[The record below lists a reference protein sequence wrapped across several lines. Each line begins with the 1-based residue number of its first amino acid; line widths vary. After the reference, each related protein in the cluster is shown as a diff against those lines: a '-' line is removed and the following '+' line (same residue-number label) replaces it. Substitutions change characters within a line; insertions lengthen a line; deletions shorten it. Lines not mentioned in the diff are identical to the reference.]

1 MDMMIHFALTGNM
14 GVLDIETKIDPYLNG
29 KYAYNVSILCCPG
42 EIAQITG
49 IEEVRNLPGVID
61 VVVSHPEGD
70 IITPNMK
77 GRLAQITIRIL
88 GKADSSEQMCND
100 ILNIQRM
107 FNINSVMGE
116 NMILDGMDK
125 NDFIGTLL

>member
-1 MDMMIHFALTGNM
+1 ML
-14 GVLDIETKIDPYLNG
+14 
-29 KYAYNVSILCCPG
+29 SG

>member
-1 MDMMIHFALTGNM
+1 
-14 GVLDIETKIDPYLNG
+14 
-29 KYAYNVSILCCPG
+29 
-42 EIAQITG
+42 
-49 IEEVRNLPGVID
+49 
-61 VVVSHPEGD
+61 
-70 IITPNMK
+70 MK